1 MPEMTYKEAR
11 KAFLEKY
18 SDILD
23 IIAKKEGVD
32 PDTAINMFKKNV
44 FDGKCYGWRDVKE
57 DFAKLKPK
65 SSAEYTE
72 KFASMEIFKPGSKEA
87 KSYGEKG
94 KNGVIQVT
102 TKAGGKKK

>member
-32 PDTAINMFKKNV
+32 PDSAINMFKKNV
-44 FDGKCYGWRDVKE
+44 FDGKCYGWKDAKE
-57 DFAKLKPK
+57 DFANLKDE
-65 SSAEYTE
+65 AEE
-72 KFASMEIFKPGSKEA
+72 E
-87 KSYGEKG
+87 
-94 KNGVIQVT
+94 V
-102 TKAGGKKK
+102 